1 MTKPPTAMEELGA
14 LRRHLGRLF
23 PKGHGSLRGLG
34 HVPPVTIAVSIEAWW
49 SFSKPAMENGTEED
63 CCMTTTFL
71 SSCVPK

>member
-1 MTKPPTAMEELGA
+1 MEAMEAAWGSQETS
-14 LRRHLGRLF
+14 RKILF